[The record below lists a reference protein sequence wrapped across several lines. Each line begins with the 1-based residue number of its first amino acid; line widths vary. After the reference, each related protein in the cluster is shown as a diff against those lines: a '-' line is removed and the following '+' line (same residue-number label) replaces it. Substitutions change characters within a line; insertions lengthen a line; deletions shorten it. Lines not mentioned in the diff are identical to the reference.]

1 MITNDN
7 LLQVLN
13 KLNFKKDNDFIY
25 KKQYLNNI
33 FIMVDF
39 KNRKIIFPE
48 QIKLHDKTTSNF
60 EKNENFVVLE
70 CIDRLLT
77 KGYDPNHIE
86 LEPKYKLGR
95 ESKSS
100 GKADILVK
108 DKLGES
114 YILIECKTY
123 KTKVDAKG
131 SEFENEWNN
140 MLKDGGQLLSYF
152 RQNKKVK
159 FLCLYTS
166 DFINDEIYY
175 FNYILNMQDNELYLK
190 ENDYKLSYISASDEN
205 EIFKVWKE
213 IYQQNYLTSGIFE
226 SDINPYEAGKLSLKF
241 TDLKEFDHQNNSLYN
256 DFATILRQHNIS
268 GKENAFDK
276 LVNLFLCKI
285 YDETFNK
292 NNLEFKYRGIMADT
306 YESLQDRLMKLYK
319 NAMKEFLNE
328 DITYVENANIED
340 VFNTTSRSKKS
351 MQSMQEQIQDY
362 IRQLKFYSNNDF
374 AFLEVH
380 NKDLF
385 YKNAIVLKN
394 IVRLFE
400 DIRLTENKVQQF
412 LGNLFEL
419 FLQKGMKQDEGQFFT
434 PIQICEFI
442 MHSLPIDN
450 INKPLRVIDYACGAG
465 HFLNTYAS
473 FIEKQINDK
482 EKLKEYYKNI
492 YGIEKEYRLSKVA
505 KVSASMYGQN
515 EINIFYADALASN
528 ENIENYS
535 FDLLIANPPYSVK
548 GFLET
553 LSEKDLEKYIL
564 FNKDI
569 NKDTFNSIECFFIE
583 RAIQLLN
590 DNANAAIILPSPFLS
605 NSNIGKYQEVR
616 ELIFQ
621 NFDIKAIV
629 ELPSGTF
636 GATGTNTIIL
646 FLHKLK
652 TYDKDKDLG
661 LTSSSIKFKTLQ
673 DRLKASNLI
682 DDDNFVDNGYIDE
695 YVAFRGIKKDIFI
708 DLINENYTDELLECF
723 QDYLD
728 DFYKSN
734 IYKKLTKSKVYK
746 DSTIKED
753 LENGIFIEFVKNIE
767 NKKLIYFSMIK
778 DNKLIIVKAPDKND
792 EKKKFLGYQWST
804 DKDDPGLREL
814 NDPYNTPLY
823 DKNNINNDE
832 KISYKIKELFLNNE
846 IIINDELSKYVSY
859 EKNYNLIDF
868 KNANFNLKININLT
882 NSHNHVEY
890 FWKNSKYPI
899 ISIKECVNDI
909 INGSTPLKSQNKYW
923 DKKDIQWLTIPDFTN
938 SIYINETK
946 DYISQLAVD
955 EKKVKIV
962 PKNSVLL
969 SCTAT
974 IGKCAINKDILTTNQ
989 QINALVCKLDKV
1001 IPEYLVYIFRMYS
1014 NELENLASKSS
1025 VKYINV
1031 STLSSFQIPLP
1042 PLDVQEQIVKEC
1054 EEVNKQFET
1063 IRMSIEEY
1071 KRLISEILSKVGIIS
1086 SNGGGDLRVE
1096 LLKFLGISL
1105 DFIDDLSN
1113 ILINNKKLGQICKV
1127 LIGGTP
1133 SRKNHLYYGG
1143 NNLWV
1148 SIAEMNGNII
1158 SDTKEKI
1165 TELGVKESNVKLIP
1179 SGTTL
1184 LSFKLSI
1191 GKVALAGAD
1200 LYTNEAIAGLIPK
1213 DKNIVLDKYLFYLF
1227 KNKVIDLDLKNKN
1240 TFGTSLNSQILKDEV
1255 EIPLIPI
1262 DKQKLL
1268 INIIDKIENKIY
1280 ELEKD
1285 INDKNNIINKIL
1297 AKYIY

>member
-1 MITNDN
+1 
-7 LLQVLN
+7 
-13 KLNFKKDNDFIY
+13 
-25 KKQYLNNI
+25 
-33 FIMVDF
+33 MVDF

-175 FNYILNMQDNELYLK
+175 FNYILNMQDSELYLK

-553 LSEKDLEKYIL
+553 LSEKDLNKYKL
-564 FNKDI
+564 FDKDLNK
-569 NKDTFNSIECFFIE
+569 NKSTFNSIECFFIE

-590 DNANAAIILPSPFLS
+590 NNANAAIILPTSVL
-605 NSNIGKYQEVR
+605 NKGAKYQEAR
-616 ELIFQ
+616 ELILQ
-621 NFDIKAIV
+621 NFEIKAIV

-636 GATGTNTIIL
+636 GATGTNTIVL

-652 TYDKDKDLG
+652 TYDKDKGLG

-673 DRLKASNLI
+673 DRLKASNLV
-682 DDDNFVDNGYIDE
+682 DDDNFMDNGYIDE
-695 YVAFRGIKKDIFI
+695 YVSFRGIKKDIFM
-708 DLINENYTDELLECF
+708 DLINENYTNELLECF
-723 QDYLD
+723 QGYSEN
-728 DFYKSN
+728 FYKSD
-734 IYKKLTKSKVYK
+734 IYKDLIKSKVYK
-746 DSTIKED
+746 DSFIKEQ
-753 LENGIFIEFVKNIE
+753 LERNAFIKFIKNIE
-767 NKKLIYFSMIK
+767 NEKLLYFSMVK
-778 DNKLIIVKAPDKND
+778 NNKLIIVKAPDKND
-792 EKKKFLGYQWST
+792 EIKKFLGYQWSAS
-804 DKDDPGLREL
+804 KDDPGLREL

-823 DKNNINNDE
+823 DKSNINNDK
-832 KISYKIKELFLNNE
+832 KISYKIRELFLDKTCT
-846 IIINDELSKYVSY
+846 IDNDLNGYVSY
-859 EKNYNLIDF
+859 ENLCDLIDF
-868 KNANFNLKININLT
+868 NTINFDKFIVLNMKKNKKYINSKYNLVELKHCGEFVMGGTPSRKHLEFWNGNIKWLTIKDYSNLSTISDTTEKITTDGLNNSSTKIVSKGAVVVSIYATIGRVGILGDDMATNQAIVSIIPNSKIINKYLMYAIDFYSYQLHENVITTSQKNINLKILQ
-882 NSHNHVEY
+882 SM
-890 FWKNSKYPI
+890 K
-899 ISIKECVNDI
+899 
-909 INGSTPLKSQNKYW
+909 
-923 DKKDIQWLTIPDFTN
+923 
-938 SIYINETK
+938 
-946 DYISQLAVD
+946 
-955 EKKVKIV
+955 
-962 PKNSVLL
+962 
-969 SCTAT
+969 
-974 IGKCAINKDILTTNQ
+974 
-989 QINALVCKLDKV
+989 
-1001 IPEYLVYIFRMYS
+1001 
-1014 NELENLASKSS
+1014 
-1025 VKYINV
+1025 
-1031 STLSSFQIPLP
+1031 IPLP